1 MYINFYFSSVQ
12 FLSNSRDVAEMYDGI
27 LHKPLKLRPHIT
39 PAARAFLDALLQK
52 DKAFRLGS
60 GARDH
65 KDVQDHAF
73 FKSINWDDLLHKRIE
88 PPFNPNVSSTY
99 MYM

>member
-1 MYINFYFSSVQ
+1 
-12 FLSNSRDVAEMYDGI
+12 MYDGI

-39 PAARAFLDALLQK
+39 PSARNFLEALLQK

-65 KDVQDHAF
+65 KDVQDHPF
-73 FKSINWDDLLHKRIE
+73 FRSVNWEDLYHRRI
-88 PPFNPNVSSTY
+88 PTPFNPNVSGECEV
-99 MYM
+99 MYCTLVVACLAY

>member
-1 MYINFYFSSVQ
+1 ML
-12 FLSNSRDVAEMYDGI
+12 FLYSRDVAEMYDGI

-39 PAARAFLDALLQK
+39 PSARSFLEALLQK

-73 FKSINWDDLLHKRIE
+73 FRTVNWDDMLHKRIE
-88 PPFNPNVSSTY
+88 PPFNPNVSG
-99 MYM
+99 